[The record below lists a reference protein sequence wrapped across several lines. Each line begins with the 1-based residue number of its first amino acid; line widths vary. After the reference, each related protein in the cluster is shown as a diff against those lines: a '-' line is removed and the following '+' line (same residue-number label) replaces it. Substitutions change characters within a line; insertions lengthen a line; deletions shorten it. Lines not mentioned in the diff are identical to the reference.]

1 MFPVVIALF
10 GIQLTLAGLVLAAT
24 GSSQPGAGLAIIGIL
39 VELLAISR
47 FGSQRS
53 TRR

>member
-1 MFPVVIALF
+1 MFAIVLALL
-10 GIQLTLAGLVLAAT
+10 GIQLTLAGLVFAAT
-24 GSSQPGAGLAIIGIL
+24 ASPQPGAGLAIIGIL

-47 FGSQRS
+47 VGSRRS